1 MAYIQGRY
9 QLKNPSKYRG
19 DPSNVIYRSSWEL
32 RVQKYLDDHP
42 SVIWWSSEEIIIP
55 YRDPVTGKVRR
66 YYPDFLTKIK
76 KSDSTSKTLLIEI
89 KPQYQVDGPKVQKR
103 KTKKY
108 INEVYTYAV
117 NQAKWKAAK
126 EYCDDRLWE
135 FTVITENDLG
145 IKS

>member
-1 MAYIQGRY
+1 MPYIQGRY

-76 KSDSTSKTLLIEI
+76 KTANPSKTVLKE
-89 KPQYQVDGPKVQKR
+89 
-103 KTKKY
+103 KK
-108 INEVYTYAV
+108 
-117 NQAKWKAAK
+117 
-126 EYCDDRLWE
+126 
-135 FTVITENDLG
+135 LG
-145 IKS
+145 Y

>member
-1 MAYIQGRY
+1 
-9 QLKNPSKYRG
+9 
-19 DPSNVIYRSSWEL
+19 
-32 RVQKYLDDHP
+32 LDDHP

-145 IKS
+145 IKP

>member
-103 KTKKY
+103 KTKK
-108 INEVYTYAV
+108 
-117 NQAKWKAAK
+117 
-126 EYCDDRLWE
+126 
-135 FTVITENDLG
+135 
-145 IKS
+145 SP